1 MKLPSIQTDQQN
13 YSLFQFDQAPHLAET
28 LGLDLSL
35 EDNVALIKNILQ
47 EMNYELNSEISGMV
61 IDPIYSFD
69 LISDK
74 SKTTGTISRLATLN
88 AEVDPLVVPTLL
100 PDWSIEDVS
109 NNFSLAKLRL
119 YYHPQSETAL
129 DKKKLVSEL
138 YDYCQYQRINLMLEL
153 VIYTP
158 AETEFDETEFQQD
171 QLQAIQEFRGVANI
185 LALQYPLGP
194 LAAATITA
202 ELDIPWIL
210 ASQGQKY
217 QNLKQVLRVC
227 LENGAKGVLA
237 DQSLWQEL
245 GELRKKDKS
254 PDLDAI
260 NEFIETDLR
269 DRMIELTRII
279 DETSQPETYQL

>member
-1 MKLPSIQTDQQN
+1 MHLPSIQTDQQN

-35 EDNVALIKNILQ
+35 EDNVELIRSILQ
-47 EMNYELNSEISGMV
+47 KMNQELNSEISGMV
-61 IDPIYSFD
+61 VDPIYSFD

-74 SKTTGTISRLATLN
+74 SKATGIIFRLATLN

-100 PDWSIEDVS
+100 PDWSIEDIS
-109 NNFSLAKLRL
+109 NNFSLAKLQL
-119 YYHPQSETAL
+119 YYHPQSESAL
-129 DKKKLVSEL
+129 DKKQLVAEL
-138 YDYCQYQRINLMLEL
+138 YDYCQYQRISFMLEL

-158 AETEFDETEFQQD
+158 AEKEFDETEFQQD
-171 QLQAIQEFRGVANI
+171 QLEAIQEFRGVADI

-217 QNLKQVLRVC
+217 QDLKQVLRVC

-237 DQSLWQEL
+237 DKSLWQEL
-245 GELRKKDKS
+245 GEFKKEDQS
-254 PDLDAI
+254 PDLDVI
-260 NEFIETDLR
+260 TEFIKTDLR

-279 DETSQPETYQL
+279 DENSKIN